1 MGSSNSA
8 TAKDGIDKLIKNKSL
23 IIKYLNKS
31 VLYKNYMNNR
41 CTKAII
47 PGEEIEQNSTF
58 YIYNI
63 EGFFDIEKGLYFY
76 LIKLLES
83 IKLLEDNN
91 ISINSYED
99 LEVYVNSLLSAM
111 QIANC
116 ICNSHSKKEE
126 KNSEQKCQCTEIIEE
141 KKEENFSID
150 LGFFSYNKNEQ
161 KSIKKEMG
169 LGETEKM
176 KKEINKI
183 NFTEIPNYISLIIVL
198 MGLLQKGGN
207 VIRNKPIKKAINW
220 LSGIIPFNEL
230 KEIICYSLRAISGT
244 LSGISNIYKGIKDFQ
259 TNKVL
264 SLVNMTTGFLELSKV
279 GLDSLITYKKVE
291 NQKVI
296 KNKTKAQENFH
307 NLIIRLDQLFE
318 DLIKSNLEK
327 LKKNNIIILGIDQS
341 KDSYNE
347 GIDLQLYNIDNI
359 DTLAKC
365 LNENE
370 EDRAKYIENMIY
382 FYNKIAPKLDEFTA
396 KGEKVEIESL
406 DFLLSLQEFITK
418 NCNNKYFWIN
428 MNNQKIEVFIDYMEK
443 EYQNGKNYFKE
454 NSNDFKNKLIQSLGV
469 DEKESE
475 IKKSKTLTI
484 KQTLYDKECEP
495 PAPSIDIKTSRKYIR
510 QHSKY

>member
-23 IIKYLNKS
+23 IIKYLKKS
-31 VLYKNYMNNR
+31 ALYKNYMNTR

-63 EGFFDIEKGLYFY
+63 EGFFDIEKGLYFS

-83 IKLLEDNN
+83 IKFLDDNN
-91 ISINSYED
+91 IEIRSYED
-99 LEVYVNSLLSAM
+99 LEVKVNSLLSAM

-116 ICNSHSKKEE
+116 ICNNISKKEE
-126 KNSEQKCQCTEIIEE
+126 KNLEQKCQCIEVIEE
-141 KKEENFSID
+141 KKKENFSIN
-150 LGFFSYNKNEQ
+150 LGFFSYNNTEEET
-161 KSIKKEMG
+161 IKKEIKV
-169 LGETEKM
+169 EDTEKI
-176 KKEINKI
+176 KEGINKI
-183 NFTEIPNYISLIIVL
+183 EFAEIPNYIALIIVL
-198 MGLLQKGGN
+198 MELLPNGDN
-207 VIRNKPIKKAINW
+207 VITCKPIKKAINW

-230 KEIICYSLRAISGT
+230 IEIICYSLRAISGT
-244 LSGISNIYKGIKDFQ
+244 LSGITNIYKGIKDYK
-259 TNKVL
+259 TNKIL

-279 GLDSLITYKKVE
+279 GLDSLITYKKIE
-291 NQKVI
+291 NEKTI
-296 KNKTKAQENFH
+296 NKKTKAQENFH
-307 NLIIRLDQLFE
+307 DLIIKLDELFE

-341 KDSYNE
+341 DNSYNE
-347 GIDLQLYNIDNI
+347 GIDLQLSNIDNI
-359 DTLAKC
+359 DTFAKC

-418 NCNNKYFWIN
+418 NCNNKNFWIN
-428 MNNQKIEVFIDYMEK
+428 MNNENIEYFIDYMEK
-443 EYQNGKNYFKE
+443 EYQKGKNYFKE
-454 NSNDFKNKLIQSLGV
+454 KSNEFKNKLIQSLEI
-469 DEKESE
+469 DKKEGG

-495 PAPSIDIKTSRKYIR
+495 PAPSIDVKI
-510 QHSKY
+510 QL